1 MREETASQ
9 SSSERERADVKY
21 QSETM
26 TREKNIILAARIVS
40 MLFTPFYLPL
50 VGLMALFLF
59 SYLSQMPWAYKL
71 QVLALVYGFTILMP
85 TVLIHL
91 YRRYQGWNLVELG
104 VKERRVVPYV
114 ISILCYFFCVYLMD
128 LLHIPHFMGTILSA
142 ALFIQIVCALI
153 NVWWKIST
161 HTAAIGGVAGALFVF
176 GEFFGFNPVWWLC
189 LVLVL
194 AGILGSSRMILRQ
207 HTLPQVV
214 AGFFVGLICST
225 LGLIYL

>member
-1 MREETASQ
+1 M
-9 SSSERERADVKY
+9 VI
-21 QSETM
+21 

-50 VGLMALFLF
+50 VGLMALFVF

-71 QVLALVYGFTILMP
+71 QVLTLVYVFTILLP
-85 TVLIHL
+85 TVLIHF
-91 YRRYQGWNLVELG
+91 YRRYQGWNLIELG
-104 VKERRVVPYV
+104 IKERRVVPYV

-128 LLHIPHFMGTILSA
+128 LLHIPHFMGTMVSA

-161 HTAAIGGVAGALFVF
+161 HMAAIGGVAGALFVF

-189 LVLVL
+189 LVFIL
-194 AGILGSSRMILRQ
+194 AGILGTSRMILRQ

-214 AGFFVGLICST
+214 TGFFVGVVCSI